1 MTAISSWV
9 LSIVGVVVIGVVV
22 ELIMP
27 EGNISK
33 YIKGFLAIFIV
44 FIMISPLTNITID
57 DAFAPGDY
65 VLNLDNDFLQEV
77 NEDKIREYKLLLQET
92 LSEEGYKDVSITIDT
107 KSKNGKLEIVSIF
120 VDLSKVVLNEKVENI
135 NIYNNIKNIIKN
147 TIQIDSEDIIFSGW

>member
-1 MTAISSWV
+1 MAAVSSWV

-57 DAFAPGDY
+57 DVFSPGDY

-77 NEDKIREYKLLLQET
+77 NEDRIREYKLLLQET
-92 LSEEGYKDVSITIDT
+92 LSEEGYKDVSITFDT

-147 TIQIDSEDIIFSGW
+147 VIQIDSEDIIFSG

>member
-1 MTAISSWV
+1 MAAVSSWI

-44 FIMISPLTNITID
+44 FIMINPLTNITID
-57 DAFAPGDY
+57 DVFAPGDY

-77 NEDKIREYKLLLQET
+77 NEDRIREYKLLLQET
-92 LSEEGYKDVSITIDT
+92 LSEEGYEDVSITFDT

-147 TIQIDSEDIIFSGW
+147 AIQIDSEDIIFSG

>member
-1 MTAISSWV
+1 MAAVSSWV

-57 DAFAPGDY
+57 DVFSPGDY

-77 NEDKIREYKLLLQET
+77 NEDRIREYKLLLQET
-92 LSEEGYKDVSITIDT
+92 LSEEGYKDVSITFDT

-147 TIQIDSEDIIFSGW
+147 AIQIDSEDIIFSG